1 LPKVGEPAPR
11 FRLRSNTGDYVSLDD
26 FLGKTSLVIYF
37 YPKDY
42 STGCTREA
50 RSFRDSYSAFR
61 QLGAEVVGISPDDT
75 TSHEKF
81 VKDEKLPFRLLSDLD
96 GLVRKAYGVKPTLAL
111 IPGRATFVVDK
122 NGIIRHVYSSQTHPS
137 RHVEE
142 ALKALRSLV

>member
-11 FRLRSNTGDYVSLDD
+11 FRLRSDTGDYVSLGD

-42 STGCTREA
+42 SAGCTRKA

-61 QLGAEVVGISPDDT
+61 QLGAEVVGISPADV